1 MLKLPIWEQN
11 WTTWNSSYK
20 ERLLMLE
27 INYKLLNIEGQETS
41 SFISL
46 LGLFNNTLSPV
57 WIMSLTDKI
66 VKNATT
72 TQQSVW
78 ICVCVTVGILYK
90 CLRVIFYK
98 WTVWQPTCK
107 TEMLID
113 VKLEHC

>member
-1 MLKLPIWEQN
+1 
-11 WTTWNSSYK
+11 
-20 ERLLMLE
+20 MLE

-72 TQQSVW
+72 TQQSV
-78 ICVCVTVGILYK
+78 
-90 CLRVIFYK
+90 
-98 WTVWQPTCK
+98 
-107 TEMLID
+107 
-113 VKLEHC
+113 